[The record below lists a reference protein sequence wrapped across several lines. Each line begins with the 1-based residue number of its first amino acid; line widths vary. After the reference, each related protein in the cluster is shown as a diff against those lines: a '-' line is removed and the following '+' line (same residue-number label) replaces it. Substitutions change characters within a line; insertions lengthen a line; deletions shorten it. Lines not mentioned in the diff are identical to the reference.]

1 MITTMVLVNTPSCH
15 MIIIS
20 FSVVKTLNS
29 IFIIIYL
36 FGGFPGGSVVK
47 NPLVKQETWVQSL
60 NPDNP
65 LGKEIATHS
74 IILAWEIP

>member
-1 MITTMVLVNTPSCH
+1 

-20 FSVVKTLNS
+20 FSVLKTFNS

-47 NPLVKQETWVQSL
+47 NLLVKQETWFNPGSRQSPGEG
-60 NPDNP
+60 NCNP
-65 LGKEIATHS
+65 LQYSCLGNPMDGEA
-74 IILAWEIP
+74 